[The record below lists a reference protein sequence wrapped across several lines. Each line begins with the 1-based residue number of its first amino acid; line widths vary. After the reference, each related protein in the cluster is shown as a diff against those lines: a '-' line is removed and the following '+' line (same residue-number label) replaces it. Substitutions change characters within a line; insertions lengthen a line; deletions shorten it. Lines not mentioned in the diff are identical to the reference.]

1 MGLRGAVAGVQ
12 PFAEI
17 SRRATTIVYK
27 GYDSS
32 LDRYVLLKV
41 LRPEF
46 AVHDDIADRFKSEAQ
61 LLARVV
67 HPNVVSVYSYGEEG
81 GVTYMATEY
90 VEGQSLDKL
99 LQGGPL
105 PAAVAAGILQR
116 TAAGLAA
123 AHAEGVLHRDFKPDN
138 ILVSA
143 KGAVK
148 LTDFGLAV
156 SQDAAEKSPAMAGT
170 LPYMAPEIIG
180 GAAPS
185 ESSDLFAVGA
195 TFFEMLTGRKA
206 FSGDSESEIIE
217 GLLSASPMQDVE
229 LFTDAPSGL
238 MVICSKLLQKDPV
251 KRFASA
257 ADLEH
262 ALMEG
267 PGKVTVGDVDIAAY
281 VADPAG
287 WALPAA
293 HPRLADDRSA
303 RATADER
310 RLARRVAS
318 WALAVT
324 VVAAAIFLLT
334 MLLPDADPARLTE
347 GSLDSATVDVL
358 NNRVPEDQPPG
369 ASSSERTIPIPND
382 ERKLVV
388 EPEATQP
395 PDPAMIDP
403 VVPMTAGFDS
413 ARVEVGID
421 TAMVVAGPGFL
432 AVRCIPWATIWI
444 DGDSLATASL
454 DTLRLA
460 AGEHEILLRNPDF
473 PDVQRTVR
481 IDPDEFTR
489 LDVSL
494 WATVARLSLTV
505 IPWAEIEIDG
515 AVVDT
520 IPPQV
525 RPLILAP
532 GAHRLRLIHPD
543 LGEIRRDI
551 VLKAGEHRH
560 LAYNMRQERAQ

>member
-1 MGLRGAVAGVQ
+1 MGLRGAVAGIQ

-46 AVHDDIADRFKSEAQ
+46 AVHNDIADRFKSEAQ

-90 VEGQSLDKL
+90 VEGQSLDEL
-99 LQGGPL
+99 LQRGPL
-105 PAAVAAGILQR
+105 PSTIAAGILQR

-180 GAAPS
+180 GGAPS

-195 TFFEMLTGRKA
+195 TFFEMLTGRRA
-206 FSGDSESEIIE
+206 FSGDSESEIID

-238 MVICSKLLQKDPV
+238 MVICSKLLQKDPAG
-251 KRFASA
+251 RFASA
-257 ADLEH
+257 TELEH
-262 ALMEG
+262 ALMKGQRVAVE
-267 PGKVTVGDVDIAAY
+267 DVDIAAY
-281 VADPAG
+281 VADPSG
-287 WALPAA
+287 WAPPAARAKPVDDNSMRPAA
-293 HPRLADDRSA
+293 H
-303 RATADER
+303 ER
-310 RLARRVAS
+310 RLARPVAS

-324 VVAAAIFLLT
+324 VVAAAIFLVT
-334 MLLPDADPARLTE
+334 RLLPDADSGRLAE
-347 GSLDSATVDVL
+347 ESLDSATVDVL
-358 NNRVPEDQPPG
+358 NTRVSEDLLPD
-369 ASSSERTIPIPND
+369 ASTSERTIPILNEEQKPD
-382 ERKLVV
+382 V

-395 PDPAMIDP
+395 TRITTIDP
-403 VVPMTAGFDS
+403 VVPATAALDS
-413 ARVEVGID
+413 AGVEVAFD
-421 TAMVVAGPGFL
+421 TATVVAGPGFL

-460 AGEHEILLRNPDF
+460 SGDHEILLRNPDF
-473 PDVQRTVR
+473 PDVRRTVR

-494 WATVARLSLTV
+494 WSTVARLSLTV

-543 LGEIRRDI
+543 LGEISRDI
-551 VLKAGEHRH
+551 VLTAGEHRN
-560 LAYNMRQERAQ
+560 LAYNMRQERSQ

>member
-1 MGLRGAVAGVQ
+1 
-12 PFAEI
+12 
-17 SRRATTIVYK
+17 
-27 GYDSS
+27 
-32 LDRYVLLKV
+32 
-41 LRPEF
+41 
-46 AVHDDIADRFKSEAQ
+46 
-61 LLARVV
+61 
-67 HPNVVSVYSYGEEG
+67 
-81 GVTYMATEY
+81 
-90 VEGQSLDKL
+90 
-99 LQGGPL
+99 
-105 PAAVAAGILQR
+105 
-116 TAAGLAA
+116 
-123 AHAEGVLHRDFKPDN
+123 
-138 ILVSA
+138 
-143 KGAVK
+143 
-148 LTDFGLAV
+148 
-156 SQDAAEKSPAMAGT
+156 
-170 LPYMAPEIIG
+170 
-180 GAAPS
+180 
-185 ESSDLFAVGA
+185 
-195 TFFEMLTGRKA
+195 
-206 FSGDSESEIIE
+206 
-217 GLLSASPMQDVE
+217 
-229 LFTDAPSGL
+229 
-238 MVICSKLLQKDPV
+238 
-251 KRFASA
+251 
-257 ADLEH
+257 
-262 ALMEG
+262 MEG
-267 PGKVTVGDVDIAAY
+267 PGKVAVGDVDIAAY